1 MPLNPHHPLDPSH
14 PDPPGPFWVTPR
26 HLAGDDGT
34 LADQIG
40 ATLTG
45 AGWRMWPTSRSTLLY
60 VSPDDLCGAEWVGA
74 SYPFEL
80 GGLPVAWQ
88 ITARSHPA
96 SALREWNAYFTG
108 DTPSEAVADFL
119 LALHARTEP
128 AVGFAG
134 PRTVLDALLAQGWL
148 SDIDHPA
155 ATATAPDL
163 AATVSLET
171 VPEHVFDADPRPD
184 LAGWQ
189 AWADPAVGTGLLWCA
204 TFSASVPHD
213 LVAAFAS
220 SLASPAPVL
229 RRTLPASARHRLTVI
244 PPG

>member
-1 MPLNPHHPLDPSH
+1 M
-14 PDPPGPFWVTPR
+14 WVAPR
-26 HLAGDDGT
+26 HLAGDDGA

-60 VSPDDLCGAEWVGA
+60 TSPDGLCGAEWVRA
-74 SYPFEL
+74 SYPIEL

-88 ITARSHPA
+88 ITARTHPD
-96 SALREWNAYFTG
+96 SVLREWNAYITEG
-108 DTPSEAVADFL
+108 VPHEAVADFL
-119 LALHARTEP
+119 LALNARTEP
-128 AVGFAG
+128 ATGFTG
-134 PRTVLDALLAQGWL
+134 PQTVLDALVAQGWL
-148 SDIDHPA
+148 LDIDHPA
-155 ATATAPDL
+155 TTVTAPDL
-163 AATVSLET
+163 AATISLEAI
-171 VPEHVFDADPRPD
+171 PEHVFDADPRPG

-189 AWADPAVGTGLLWCA
+189 AWADPCTGTGLLWCA

-220 SLASPAPVL
+220 SLASPAPVP
-229 RRTLPASARHRLTVI
+229 RRTLPVGVRDRLTVI

>member
-1 MPLNPHHPLDPSH
+1 M
-14 PDPPGPFWVTPR
+14 WVAPR
-26 HLAGDDGT
+26 HLAGDDGA
-34 LADQIG
+34 LADQID

-60 VSPDDLCGAEWVGA
+60 VSPDGLCGAEWVRA
-74 SYPFEL
+74 CYPIEL

-88 ITARSHPA
+88 ITARAHPG
-96 SALREWNAYFTG
+96 SILREWNAYVTEG
-108 DTPSEAVADFL
+108 VPHEAVADFL
-119 LALHARTEP
+119 LALNARTEP
-128 AVGFAG
+128 ATGFTG
-134 PRTVLDALLAQGWL
+134 PHTVLDALLAQGWL
-148 SDIDHPA
+148 LDIDHPTT
-155 ATATAPDL
+155 TATAPDL
-163 AATVSLET
+163 AATVSLEA

-189 AWADPAVGTGLLWCA
+189 AWADPAVGSGLLWCA

-220 SLASPAPVL
+220 SLASPAPVP
-229 RRTLPASARHRLTVI
+229 RRTLPVGVRDRLTVI